1 MSKRK
6 HSALEDDLR
15 PSKGPRSTE
24 GPNEFR
30 ATRLHHRFERGT
42 QLLFRALKTARGF
55 ERQKLGRRQKTA
67 GKDGDNKALERL
79 GSEVQVLK
87 SLNLEETAE
96 RYLLK
101 QLQKTK
107 RIAESPEF
115 ARLAK
120 TASVSTSG
128 PRDPAEAN
136 VTARLFKSNP
146 VQSALPEI
154 LDGIRSLLG
163 LDEVPKNENAKKK
176 SEKNEKVKDNN
187 QTAQTQRQ
195 ASVSDNESE
204 EIPKSNGGDLG
215 DISMDDGSDKESL
228 EFAQFDDRLAS
239 ASDDSDPE
247 LDIDT
252 NPGVNRRYDAVTDL
266 SVSSG
271 SESESSSESPPAS
284 KVKGRQKL
292 RADEAP
298 KDTTFLPSLMMG
310 GYWSGSESDDDID
323 TPKPQPQRKNRMGQ
337 QARRALWEKKYG
349 SGAKHLQND
358 NRKGNNNKNAGWDSR
373 RGATDGSDSRSRW
386 GKGQTGRSFDKGGN
400 KSDRVDKSAPRGAPS
415 KANANAPLHPSW
427 EAARKAKIEKSQA
440 SFQGK
445 KITFD

>member
-15 PSKGPRSTE
+15 PE
-24 GPNEFR
+24 AANDFR
-30 ATRLHHRFERGT
+30 ATRLRHRFERGT

-67 GKDGDNKALERL
+67 GQEEDNKALERL
-79 GSEVQVLK
+79 GQEVQVLK
-87 SLNLEETAE
+87 SLNLEETAQ

-107 RIAESPEF
+107 RIAESPEYV
-115 ARLAK
+115 RLAK

-163 LDEVPKNENAKKK
+163 LDEDPKNQSTNKK
-176 SEKNEKVKDNN
+176 SEKNEKVKEKK
-187 QTAQTQRQ
+187 QTAQVQRPE
-195 ASVSDNESE
+195 SVSDDELDEN
-204 EIPKSNGGDLG
+204 PKPNRGNVG
-215 DISMDDGSDKESL
+215 DISNGEGSDAESL

-239 ASDDSDPE
+239 ASDDSDSE
-247 LDIDT
+247 MDLDT
-252 NPGVNRRYDAVTDL
+252 NPPNRPYDATADL

-271 SESESSSESPPAS
+271 SESAASSKSPPAS
-284 KVKGRQKL
+284 KIKGRQKL
-292 RADEAP
+292 RADETP

-310 GYWSGSESDDDID
+310 GYWSGTESGEDSD
-323 TPKPQPQRKNRMGQ
+323 TPKGPPQRKNRMGQ
-337 QARRALWEKKYG
+337 QARRALAEKKYG

-358 NRKGNNNKNAGWDSR
+358 NRNGNNGKNAGWDSR
-373 RGATDGSDSRSRW
+373 RGATNGSDSRPRW
-386 GKGQTGRSFDKGGN
+386 GKGQTGRPFDKGGN
-400 KSDRVDKSAPRGAPS
+400 RDDRIDKPTQRAAPS
-415 KANANAPLHPSW
+415 NANAPLHPSW

>member
-1 MSKRK
+1 M
-6 HSALEDDLR
+6 
-15 PSKGPRSTE
+15 
-24 GPNEFR
+24 
-30 ATRLHHRFERGT
+30 
-42 QLLFRALKTARGF
+42 
-55 ERQKLGRRQKTA
+55 
-67 GKDGDNKALERL
+67 
-79 GSEVQVLK
+79 
-87 SLNLEETAE
+87 EETAE

-163 LDEVPKNENAKKK
+163 LDEDPKNQNTKKK
-176 SEKNEKVKDNN
+176 SEKNEKVKENK

-195 ASVSDNESE
+195 PDDESDEP
-204 EIPKSNGGDLG
+204 PKPNRGDLG
-215 DISMDDGSDKESL
+215 DISMDDGSDNESL

-239 ASDDSDPE
+239 ASDDSESDDE
-247 LDIDT
+247 MDLDT
-252 NPGVNRRYDAVTDL
+252 KTVKRPYDAAADL

-271 SESESSSESPPAS
+271 SESRSSSESPPAS

-310 GYWSGSESDDDID
+310 GYWSGSESGEDID
-323 TPKPQPQRKNRMGQ
+323 TPKAPPQRKNRMGQ
-337 QARRALWEKKYG
+337 QARRALAEKKYG

-358 NRKGNNNKNAGWDSR
+358 NQKGKNGRNAGWDSR
-373 RGATDGSDSRSRW
+373 RGATDGSESRPRW
-386 GKGQTGRSFDKGGN
+386 GKGQSGRPFDRGGN
-400 KSDRVDKSAPRGAPS
+400 RSDRVDKPAQRGGPP

>member
-1 MSKRK
+1 
-6 HSALEDDLR
+6 
-15 PSKGPRSTE
+15 
-24 GPNEFR
+24 
-30 ATRLHHRFERGT
+30 
-42 QLLFRALKTARGF
+42 
-55 ERQKLGRRQKTA
+55 
-67 GKDGDNKALERL
+67 
-79 GSEVQVLK
+79 
-87 SLNLEETAE
+87 LEETAQ

-107 RIAESPEF
+107 RIAESPEY

-163 LDEVPKNENAKKK
+163 LDEDPKNQNTNKKF
-176 SEKNEKVKDNN
+176 EKNEKVKENK
-187 QTAQTQRQ
+187 QTTQVQRPE
-195 ASVSDNESE
+195 SVSDDELDEN
-204 EIPKSNGGDLG
+204 PKPNRGHVG
-215 DISMDDGSDKESL
+215 DISNGDGSDAESL

-239 ASDDSDPE
+239 ASDDSDSE
-247 LDIDT
+247 MDLDT
-252 NPGVNRRYDAVTDL
+252 NPTNRPYDATADL
-266 SVSSG
+266 SISSG
-271 SESESSSESPPAS
+271 SESEASSKSPPAS
-284 KVKGRQKL
+284 KIKGRQKL

-310 GYWSGSESDDDID
+310 GYWSGSESAEDSD
-323 TPKPQPQRKNRMGQ
+323 TPKGPPQRKNRMGQ
-337 QARRALWEKKYG
+337 QARRALAEKKYG

-358 NRKGNNNKNAGWDSR
+358 NRKGNNGKNAGWDSR
-373 RGATDGSDSRSRW
+373 RGATNGSDSRPRW
-386 GKGQTGRSFDKGGN
+386 GKGQTGRPFDKGGN
-400 KSDRVDKSAPRGAPS
+400 RGDRMENPVQRGAPS
-415 KANANAPLHPSW
+415 NANAPLHPSW